1 MEIIVN
7 IDERTAL
14 SNKHLSDM
22 RLSLEAKGLFSIML
36 SELNM
41 ASCTI
46 EELKAFTKDGEDIE
60 QIIKELA
67 KNQYIHLV

>member
-1 MEIIVN
+1 
-7 IDERTAL
+7 
-14 SNKHLSDM
+14 
-22 RLSLEAKGLFSIML
+22 ML

-46 EELKAFTKDGEDIE
+46 EELKAFTKDEEDIE